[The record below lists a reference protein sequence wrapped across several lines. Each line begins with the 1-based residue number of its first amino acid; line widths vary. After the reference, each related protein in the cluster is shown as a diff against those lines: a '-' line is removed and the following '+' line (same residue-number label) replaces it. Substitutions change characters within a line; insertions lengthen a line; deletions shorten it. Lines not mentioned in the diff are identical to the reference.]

1 MGPWSG
7 WRKPGSAWRRRGG
20 WRSSRGRAS
29 PSPPASPTFRDAEGL
44 WKNFNPLDYA
54 TPEAYA
60 RDPEKVWAW
69 YAWRIQK
76 VREAKPNPAHYA
88 LVELER
94 RILSRGEASSSSPR
108 TWTAFTPS
116 REARTW
122 WSSTAT
128 SSGPGARP
136 AGSGFPC
143 RRPSPRPLLPGLR
156 PPGPARCGLVR
167 GVSAGRGLG
176 EGGKGLRRGRLRLG
190 GGHQRRGGAR
200 GLLGPDRLRLG
211 GLPGG
216 GEPRAHPL
224 TPWPT
229 SPCGR
234 GRWRGWRYSSLLPR
248 KTRRKGTSLRPRSS
262 PMRFFR

>member
-1 MGPWSG
+1 MGPWSA

-29 PSPPASPTFRDAEGL
+29 PNPPASPPSG
-44 WKNFNPLDYA
+44 
-54 TPEAYA
+54 TPRAFG
-60 RDPEKVWAW
+60 RTSTPWTTPPP
-69 YAWRIQK
+69 R
-76 VREAKPNPAHYA
+76 PTPGT
-88 LVELER
+88 R
-94 RILSRGEASSSSPR
+94 RR
-108 TWTAFTPS
+108 
-116 REARTW
+116 
-122 WSSTAT
+122 
-128 SSGPGARP
+128 SGPGTPGASRKC
-136 AGSGFPC
+136 G
-143 RRPSPRPLLPGLR
+143 RPSPTRPTTPSWSWRGASSPGGKLPPRHPERGRPPRPRGKPEPGGAPRQPPQGPVRGLREAVSLAGGLHPAPLLSPLR
-156 PPGPARCGLVR
+156 PPGPARRGLVW
-167 GVSAGRGLG
+167 GASAGRGLG

-190 GGHQRRGGAR
+190 HRHQRRGGAR
-200 GLLGPDRLRLG
+200 GLPGPDRLRLG

-234 GRWRGWRYSSLLPR
+234 GRWRGWRYSSRLPR